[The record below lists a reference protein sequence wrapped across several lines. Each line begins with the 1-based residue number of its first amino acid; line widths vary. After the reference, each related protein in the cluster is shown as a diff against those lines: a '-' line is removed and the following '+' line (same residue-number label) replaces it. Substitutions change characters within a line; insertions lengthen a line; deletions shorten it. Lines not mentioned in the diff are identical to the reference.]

1 MKVGFIS
8 LGCSKNL
15 IDTEM
20 GIGVLKNHDFEIVN
34 DPKQAEMIIVNTCGF
49 IESAKEEAINTILE
63 MAEYKKENCKYLV
76 AMGCLVKRYKAEL
89 QKAMMERKYK
99 PTKGAK
105 FTIKERGKIRNI
117 TTNEM
122 IDKTVNH
129 LLRDKIK
136 NPAIKPYLIYDNS
149 ASQT

>member
-89 QKAMMERKYK
+89 QKAIPEVDLWISIDEYNDFWKNISTLVYK
-99 PTKGAK
+99 NVEKNDYMSYRNRIITK
-105 FTIKERGKIRNI
+105 
-117 TTNEM
+117 
-122 IDKTVNH
+122 
-129 LLRDKIK
+129 
-136 NPAIKPYLIYDNS
+136 
-149 ASQT
+149 